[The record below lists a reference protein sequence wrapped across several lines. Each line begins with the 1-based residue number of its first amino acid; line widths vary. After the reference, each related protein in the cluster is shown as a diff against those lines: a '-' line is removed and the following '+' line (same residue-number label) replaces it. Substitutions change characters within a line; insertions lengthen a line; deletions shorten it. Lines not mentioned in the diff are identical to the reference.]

1 VIEVAYSNV
10 TVENE
15 SKTKTKK
22 KQEIFVVSKKKYITS
37 DEISGNPFSNVHIS
51 KFS

>member
-1 VIEVAYSNV
+1 MNQRQ
-10 TVENE
+10 
-15 SKTKTKK
+15 KK
-22 KQEIFVVSKKKYITS
+22 KAGNICCFQKKYITS

>member
-15 SKTKTKK
+15 SRQKK
-22 KQEIFVVSKKKYITS
+22 SRKYLLFPKKEYHLS

>member
-22 KQEIFVVSKKKYITS
+22 KQEIFVVSKKR
-37 DEISGNPFSNVHIS
+37 ISPL
-51 KFS
+51 